1 MADYAKPGSSLGQN
15 DGCRSLMME
24 SVLAARSA
32 PAFEVGTV
40 GA

>member
-1 MADYAKPGSSLGQN
+1 MADHAKPGSSLGQN
-15 DGCRSLMME
+15 DAYRSLMMD

-32 PAFEVGTV
+32 LAFEVGTV